1 VRKIFCIYI
10 VNFVQGLCALCG
22 KKLTTEDTEEILHKG
37 HKGGFVY
44 VKGTELKMCRDEKF
58 FASTLY

>member
-1 VRKIFCIYI
+1 M
-10 VNFVQGLCALCG
+10 QGLCALCG